1 MLGGPASMDWQW
13 IFFNNRDKSSIGFF
27 FFWAK
32 KKGTVL
38 GGGNSHVFH
47 PELWGNDP
55 ILTFAY
61 VSIGLKPPSR
71 KVQNCGV
78 SPTFYILRPYK
89 LGMRMMSLLAF
100 WHGRQG
106 SLWHVPSP
114 RCVVTM
120 ERGNITHIHK
130 KNGNNKNMH
139 LLISKKKGPTK
150 TWVKILGSSWDHLR
164 VS

>member
-27 FFWAK
+27 FFLGEK
-32 KKGTVL
+32 KR
-38 GGGNSHVFH
+38 NSARWWQLTCFFFNVH

-130 KNGNNKNMH
+130 KTGTTK
-139 LLISKKKGPTK
+139 ICIFSFRKK
-150 TWVKILGSSWDHLR
+150 R
-164 VS
+164 VQQKRG